1 MRKCLHVISA
11 VLFLALLTTGFGSI
25 LVAGNIT
32 VTISAPRTNE
42 IVAGNVS
49 VKGQA
54 SGAASVDVRIDNET
68 SWRNATGSSAWNYTW
83 DSHSYSKGYH
93 NISARANSGATYSD
107 IVSVRVYI
115 NNTPPKAIVI
125 EASATPLELSPGD
138 NITVS
143 GFINYDTG
151 VILKGVPVTVQV
163 LSTTISATVNTT
175 DTGYFIAVIK
185 GPQVAN
191 RYTLRV
197 SVTDGHLTAKK
208 DFQLSVMTSTQPDLV
223 LKSLR
228 LDPPQPR
235 HVDTVSLCATIEN
248 LGDEAASAIVKFYI
262 DGVYLD
268 QKNVQVDTS
277 ATVKE
282 VWAATY
288 GTHTIKAV
296 IDNVNPVDKD
306 TSNNQMSVKVTVQTE
321 PDVHMLLLVL
331 SNPSPRDGDTVS
343 VMVKLENVGFT
354 GGTGTVILYDGDP
367 IDGKTIDSKGTMLS
381 SNETVTLYLVW
392 RAVKGQHTLTAR
404 VLVDGQALEQ
414 QHTITKDV
422 TVLPAKK
429 VNNGTPSLGAGA
441 IVAVF
446 MLVALLKGMTKRP
459 GNSR

>member
-1 MRKCLHVISA
+1 MRIVPRSIAAILS
-11 VLFLALLTTGFGSI
+11 LALLTTFFGPI
-25 LVAGNIT
+25 LVAGSIT
-32 VTISAPRTNE
+32 VTITTPRANE

-68 SWRNATGSSAWNYTW
+68 SWRNATGSSAWNHTW

-93 NISARANSGATYSD
+93 NISARAKSGATYSD

-125 EASATPLELSPGD
+125 DASATPLELSPGD
-138 NITVS
+138 NVTVS

-151 VILKGVPVTVQV
+151 VALKGIPVTVQV
-163 LSTTISATVNTT
+163 ITTMISVTVNTT
-175 DTGYFIAVIK
+175 DTGYFITAVK

-208 DFQLSVMTSTQPDLV
+208 EFQLSVMTPTQPDLV

-228 LDPPQPR
+228 LDPAQPK
-235 HVDTVSLCATIEN
+235 HDDTVSLCATIEN
-248 LGDEAASAIVKFYI
+248 QGNEAASAIVKFYI
-262 DGVYLD
+262 DGVFQD
-268 QKNVQVDTS
+268 QKSVQVDTS
-277 ATVKE
+277 ATVKD
-282 VWAATY
+282 VWVATY

-296 IDNVNPVDKD
+296 IDNVNPIDKD
-306 TSNNQMSVKVTVQTE
+306 LSNNQMSIKVTVQTE
-321 PDVHMLLLVL
+321 PDVHMLSLVL

-343 VMVKLENVGFT
+343 VMVKLENIGYT
-354 GGTGTVILYDGDP
+354 GATGTVILYDGDP
-367 IDGKTIDSKGTMLS
+367 IDGKTIDSKGTMLK

-429 VNNGTPSLGAGA
+429 VNNDTPFVGAGA
-441 IVAVF
+441 IIAVF
-446 MLVALLKGMTKRP
+446 VLVALFRGAARRP
-459 GNSR
+459 GAS